1 MKENKN
7 LTEFMLSL
15 VHTLEGEHRFG
26 SAHVYRSTLHT
37 FIAYW
42 NKCKGK
48 QAPMGVR
55 DVFTVNVLRGF
66 EEYLQGKSLKMN
78 TISTYMRMLR
88 AVYHRLL
95 KDGEVDYIAGLFDCV
110 YTGTCADVKRALSP
124 VDMAKVLSFPLR
136 DSCHAAAVSSG
147 SSPLPDNALRKV
159 QCWFSLLFLLRG
171 IPFSDLA
178 RLRKCDYRDGVIRYC
193 RRKTGRRLTVTV
205 PEEAKPLLRACSDP
219 DPGSPYL
226 LSILGSGHT
235 GEAGSREEYDRYQRV
250 LRDFNRWLRLL
261 PSAIGIN
268 KNGNNTAIALLPS
281 VNHSKGNAFIKIK
294 SGNNTLY
301 YTPETQISLVA
312 GKLYTFNIKII
323 DNAKLVIVSS
333 TIDNFQPNQ
342 DSLPVVIKVPPKTG
356 AFYLKNHTF
365 KDIDAPTRQDYQDV
379 IGVVVRSKY
388 KSITILQLGNVNA
401 GVMTFSTYY
410 YKSYCLKDDGFD
422 LATPDNLN
430 ELHQYMKTDVGMN
443 KTLYAAYN
451 ITGIRNNLSE
461 ALLNFG
467 NARFLPGDNN
477 KETFF
482 WTKGSKPGND
492 VWGAY
497 LDGATSE
504 IKTCVLANSHTST
517 LPGIYFKVINY

>member
-1 MKENKN
+1 MNHKILFYILLVMLMGCNKN
-7 LTEFMLSL
+7 DNLAEDKLPDGKYPLILS
-15 VHTLEGEHRFG
+15 VKGENL
-26 SAHVYRSTLHT
+26 ATT
-37 FIAYW
+37 
-42 NKCKGK
+42 
-48 QAPMGVR
+48 
-55 DVFTVNVLRGF
+55 
-66 EEYLQGKSLKMN
+66 
-78 TISTYMRMLR
+78 R
-88 AVYHRLL
+88 AVDGKDAWAENDRVAVKTGTANEGIYYVSDASNGTLTPTNGSETYWTTTTETKKIVAWYPTDAISDISNQSGGCVAFDFL
-95 KDGEVDYIAGLFDCV
+95 KAELADYSFNKQMAGKTSLEFKHQMAKVKVILSNINGEVDENINKATVEIMG
-110 YTGTCADVKRALSP
+110 YTTVNRSNGNVNGS
-124 VDMAKVLSFPLR
+124 
-136 DSCHAAAVSSG
+136 DS
-147 SSPLPDNALRKV
+147 N
-159 QCWFSLLFLLRG
+159 W
-171 IPFSDLA
+171 I
-178 RLRKCDYRDGVIRYC
+178 
-193 RRKTGRRLTVTV
+193 KT
-205 PEEAKPLLRACSDP
+205 
-219 DPGSPYL
+219 Y
-226 LSILGSGHT
+226 
-235 GEAGSREEYDRYQRV
+235 
-250 LRDFNRWLRLL
+250 
-261 PSAIGIN
+261 

-379 IGVVVRSKY
+379 IGIVVRSKY

-410 YKSYCLKDDGFD
+410 YKSYCLQNDGFD

>member
-110 YTGTCADVKRALSP
+110 YTATCADVKRALSP

-147 SSPLPDNALRKV
+147 SSSLPDNALRKA

-193 RRKTGRRLTVTV
+193 RRKTGRCLTVTV

-219 DPGSPYL
+219 DPDSPYL

-261 PSAIGIN
+261 PSAIGIRC
-268 KNGNNTAIALLPS
+268 KLS
-281 VNHSKGNAFIKIK
+281 S
-294 SGNNTLY
+294 
-301 YTPETQISLVA
+301 YTPRHTWATLAYRKKCPVGIIS
-312 GKLYTFNIKII
+312 
-323 DNAKLVIVSS
+323 NALGHSS
-333 TIDNFQPNQ
+333 
-342 DSLPVVIKVPPKTG
+342 IKVTET
-356 AFYLKNHTF
+356 YLKPFETEELD
-365 KDIDAPTRQDYQDV
+365 K
-379 IGVVVRSKY
+379 
-388 KSITILQLGNVNA
+388 VNRMIISY
-401 GVMTFSTYY
+401 MT
-410 YKSYCLKDDGFD
+410 
-422 LATPDNLN
+422 
-430 ELHQYMKTDVGMN
+430 
-443 KTLYAAYN
+443 
-451 ITGIRNNLSE
+451 
-461 ALLNFG
+461 
-467 NARFLPGDNN
+467 
-477 KETFF
+477 
-482 WTKGSKPGND
+482 GSSG
-492 VWGAY
+492 
-497 LDGATSE
+497 S
-504 IKTCVLANSHTST
+504 
-517 LPGIYFKVINY
+517 